1 MSGADIRPILETS
14 PVIPVVTIE
23 PGVDAVALARALIA
37 GGISIIEVTL
47 RTPSALE
54 AIRDIGEAMPEM
66 CLGAGTVWSASQAK
80 AAVDAGARFLVSP
93 GISDETFDA
102 SRDLDVAIL
111 PGAQTP
117 SEVAHWVRRGLTAV
131 KFFPAEPAGGVA
143 ALKALAAVFPELQF
157 CPTGGISVDSAADY
171 LALKAVPC
179 VGGSWLTPA
188 KALAAGD
195 FAAVTKLALQ
205 AHERFAS

>member
-1 MSGADIRPILETS
+1 MSGAEIRPILETS

-47 RTPSALE
+47 RTPSALD
-54 AIRDIGEAMPEM
+54 AIRRIGESVPEM
-66 CLGAGTVWSASQAK
+66 RLGAGTVWTASQAK

-93 GISDETFDA
+93 GISDEVLDA
-102 SRDLDVAIL
+102 SRELDVSIL
-111 PGAQTP
+111 PGAQTA
-117 SEVAHWVRRGLTAV
+117 SEVAHWVRRGLSAV
-131 KFFPAEPAGGVA
+131 KFFPAEPAGGVP
-143 ALKALAAVFPELQF
+143 ALKALAAVFPGLEF

-171 LALKAVPC
+171 LALKAAPC

-195 FAAVTKLALQ
+195 FASVTKLARQ
-205 AHERFAS
+205 VHARFAR